1 MLHRSRHL
9 RRTTHTLTVSACMAL
24 ACIALPVGVA
34 TGAAAPTGAATAADV
49 FAQRGDNSLRVM
61 HVQQLLIAA
70 GIAVRGGVDGAF
82 GPGTETAVKQ
92 YQGQR
97 GLPVNGVVDA
107 PTAITLGILPPTPIL
122 AQGSGGAAVKQVQRQ
137 LIALGIPVR
146 GGADGSFGSGTAKAV
161 QAFQSSRSLSATGVV
176 DAATA
181 AILAEAADT
190 AATPTPPATP
200 TAATSPT
207 PPAATDQLASF
218 PVPATCRFWDTWG
231 APRSGG
237 RKHEGV
243 DIAAASGT
251 AIFAVQDGRITKRQ
265 ADHQGSRPGN
275 AIWLTAANG
284 TYYFYGHLSSFA
296 KGVGVGSPVHAG
308 DVIGYVGSTGNS
320 LIPHLHLEIH
330 PGGGGPVNPYPILRT
345 ASDC

>member
-9 RRTTHTLTVSACMAL
+9 RRTTLTVSACMAL

-34 TGAAAPTGAATAADV
+34 IGAAAPTGAATATDV
-49 FAQRGDNSLRVM
+49 FAQRGDNSLRVRR
-61 HVQQLLIAA
+61 VQQLLIAA

-122 AQGSGGAAVKQVQRQ
+122 AQGSSGAAVKQVQRQ

-161 QAFQSSRSLSATGVV
+161 QSFQSSHSLSATGVV

-181 AILAEAADT
+181 AILAKAADAAAT
-190 AATPTPPATP
+190 AATPPTTPAATP
-200 TAATSPT
+200 
-207 PPAATDQLASF
+207 ATDQLASF

-251 AIFAVQDGRITKRQ
+251 AIFAVQDGKITKRQ
-265 ADHQGSRPGN
+265 ADYQGSRPGN

-284 TYYFYGHLSSFA
+284 TYYFYGHLSAFA
-296 KGVGVGSPVHAG
+296 NGVGVGSPVHAG
-308 DVIGYVGSTGNS
+308 AVIGYVGSTGNS

-330 PGGGGPVNPYPILRT
+330 PGGGGPVNPYPILRA

>member
-9 RRTTHTLTVSACMAL
+9 RRTIPTFTVSACLAL
-24 ACIALPVGVA
+24 ACIALPFGVVTTTAARPTGVA
-34 TGAAAPTGAATAADV
+34 TASDV
-49 FAQRGDNSLRVM
+49 FAKRGDNSLRVL

-70 GIAVRGGVDGAF
+70 GIAVRGGADGAF

-107 PTAITLGILPPTPIL
+107 PTAITLGILPPMAIL
-122 AQGSGGAAVKQVQRQ
+122 AQGSSGKSVKKLQQQ
-137 LIALGIPVR
+137 LMALSITVR
-146 GGADGSFGSGTAKAV
+146 GGADGAFGSSTAKAV
-161 QAFQSSRSLSATGVV
+161 QEFQRSRNLSATGVA

-181 AILAEAADT
+181 AILTEAADT
-190 AATPTPPATP
+190 AATSTPATP
-200 TAATSPT
+200 AAT
-207 PPAATDQLASF
+207 ATDQLASF

-251 AIFAVQDGRITKRQ
+251 AIFAVQDGRISRRQ
-265 ADHQGSRPGN
+265 DDHKGSRGGN

-296 KGVGVGSPVHAG
+296 KGVGVGSPVRAG
-308 DVIGYVGSTGNS
+308 DVIGYVGSTGNA

-330 PGGGGPVNPYPILRT
+330 PGGGRPVNPYPILKA